1 MGRQSY
7 YCTQRVLELSDT
19 EDAKMGSALRA
30 VVPEFREI
38 YLKSVCMTLD
48 PSTFSHG
55 SGRAPVVQ
63 PLPGELIIL
72 DEYWGGG
79 RCLQYLVLH
88 PCPYTEPWFNSAGN
102 EQIQNKRLK
111 SGRKTCLIREGVG
124 RVEGGKRGRSGEFDM
139 NI

>member
-55 SGRAPVVQ
+55 SGRAPVV
-63 PLPGELIIL
+63 
-72 DEYWGGG
+72 
-79 RCLQYLVLH
+79 
-88 PCPYTEPWFNSAGN
+88 
-102 EQIQNKRLK
+102 
-111 SGRKTCLIREGVG
+111 
-124 RVEGGKRGRSGEFDM
+124 
-139 NI
+139 